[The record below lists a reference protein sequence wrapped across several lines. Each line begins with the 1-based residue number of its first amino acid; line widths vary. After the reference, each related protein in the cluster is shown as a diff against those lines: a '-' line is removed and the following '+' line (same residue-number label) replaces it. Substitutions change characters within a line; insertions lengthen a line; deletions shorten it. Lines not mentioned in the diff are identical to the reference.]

1 MGTKHSTATLLRVS
15 SSNME
20 ALPAHERVLV
30 ERLDDREDV
39 YEACKEMHGEE
50 RPKALQMIQQIG
62 LGTF

>member
-1 MGTKHSTATLLRVS
+1 
-15 SSNME
+15 ME

-39 YEACKEMHGEE
+39 YEACKEMHEEE